1 MDTNVGG
8 IDRISR
14 FVIGVLLGA
23 VGIAVLAGVLEYG
36 TAVGAVALV
45 VGLVLVVTGALQ
57 SCPAYRLLGVDTCKR
72 K

>member
-8 IDRISR
+8 FDRLAR
-14 FVIGVLLGA
+14 LA
-23 VGIAVLAGVLEYG
+23 VGILLAAAGIAALADVLEFG

-45 VGLVLVVTGALQ
+45 VGLVLVATGALQ
-57 SCPAYRLLGVDTCKR
+57 SCPMYQLVGIDTCKR